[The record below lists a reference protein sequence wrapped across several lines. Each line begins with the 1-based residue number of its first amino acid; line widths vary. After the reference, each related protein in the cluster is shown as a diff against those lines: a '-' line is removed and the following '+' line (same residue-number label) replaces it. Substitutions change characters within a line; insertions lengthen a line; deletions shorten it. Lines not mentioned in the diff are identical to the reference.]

1 MTNEKFGKVIGVI
14 FMLAGIGMVIGGFAF
29 RKNSKKFYTTAEQ
42 TTATIDTIYEYVSAD
57 TDHDIRHDVYVSYD
71 TQKGEHYSNIDLGW
85 YQSGMEEGQTLAV
98 YYNPNNPR
106 DVRTQEGS
114 MTGFIVITLLGVVFV
129 LVGGIFAF
137 VVKLDNSSISKE
149 VVIKGKEL

>member
-1 MTNEKFGKVIGVI
+1 MTNGKLGKVIGVI

-29 RKNSKKFYTTAEQ
+29 RKNSKKFYATAEQ

-137 VVKLDNSSISKE
+137 VVKLDGSSISQE
-149 VVIKGKEL
+149 VVIRGKEL